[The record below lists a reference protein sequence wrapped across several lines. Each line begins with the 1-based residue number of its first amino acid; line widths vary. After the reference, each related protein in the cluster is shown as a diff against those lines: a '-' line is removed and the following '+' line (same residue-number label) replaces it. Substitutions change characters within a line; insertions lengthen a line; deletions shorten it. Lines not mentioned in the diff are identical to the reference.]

1 MVLPGAHAFL
11 GFQFA
16 IVFVQGFEQL
26 PHTWQ
31 LIGEPVDAGCTGVLR
46 SRHGGDSLV
55 IANVAHLP
63 ALASWVAGARSCWRS
78 TACGLA

>member
-1 MVLPGAHAFL
+1 MLLECRMALPGTQAFL

-26 PHTWQ
+26 PRTWQ

-46 SRHGGDSLV
+46 SRHGG
-55 IANVAHLP
+55 
-63 ALASWVAGARSCWRS
+63 R
-78 TACGLA
+78 